1 MYAVL
6 FEASPHAG
14 QADAYFQR
22 AADLRPRVERIDGF
36 LSIERFASLTTEG
49 RILSLSMW
57 RDEAAIARWRA
68 DDAHRAAQ
76 AAGRAHIFADYR
88 LRVARVV
95 RDYSAAQRE
104 AAPSG

>member
-1 MYAVL
+1 MRGRRMRIFSARRICAR
-6 FEASPHAG
+6 ASSG
-14 QADAYFQR
+14 
-22 AADLRPRVERIDGF
+22 LTGF
-36 LSIERFASLTTEG
+36 FPSERFASLTTEG

>member
-14 QADAYFQR
+14 QADEYFQR

-36 LSIERFASLTTEG
+36 VSVERFASLTTEG

-68 DDAHRAAQ
+68 DEAHRGAQ
-76 AAGRAHIFADYR
+76 AAGRTRIFADYR
-88 LRVARVV
+88 LRVAQVV
-95 RDYSAAQRE
+95 RDYSAADRRG
-104 AAPSG
+104 AP

>member
-1 MYAVL
+1 
-6 FEASPHAG
+6 
-14 QADAYFQR
+14 
-22 AADLRPRVERIDGF
+22 
-36 LSIERFASLTTEG
+36 
-49 RILSLSMW
+49 MW